1 MGGLGTGRQDD
12 SQADGGQRRTKTD
25 EECKED
31 TPLLES
37 SKDAAIVQTYR
48 WRWVVLIIFVLSLGL
63 NSSIWITFGPI
74 EDVISCY
81 YKVSKFWVNCLSIV
95 YMAVYIV
102 LLFPS
107 TWILANLGLR
117 TAMVVGGC
125 VNAIGAGLRV
135 AGVGE

>member
-1 MGGLGTGRQDD
+1 MTTRQMED
-12 SQADGGQRRTKTD
+12 SAEQKHMTETD
-25 EECKED
+25 EED

-63 NSSIWITFGPI
+63 NNSIWITFGPI

-81 YKVSKFWVNCLSIV
+81 YKVSKFWVNCLSMV